1 MKPTKLI
8 PLLFA
13 GALMSATPTKSNAQ
27 NFVDLLDPPSF
38 SRDIRIEN
46 YEGDYFI
53 YSNGRIIC
61 CLYKSLN
68 LNNLKPVINVDPK
81 GVIVDNER
89 IFTWKDLEQRVS
101 PSNSNVVKMLPKP
114 PIPSEKDVAYGR
126 AAAAATTSAVAAGGE
141 PTVYDLE
148 TEIINQAEDKDKD
161 RRISYEEFYPA
172 LMKYGSKEEYLKDL
186 KEIEKITMHLKEGG
200 KVPELNGGVIL
211 LNVNGNWLKNEKGD
225 TVYYKT
231 FTDALVKASW
241 ISKEYKSKG
250 KTADIRYWGSIS
262 NVPHPERSG
271 NHYEP
276 IPPSKE
282 QPQSLDDMIRK
293 KISSTYPNKIDDE
306 IILEATRR
314 VDKLTDMQKRG
325 ARRGEFVGDYKSEYL
340 DILNL
345 PMDERHASAVFTRL
359 GLVYLGEEDY
369 DMAIKVY
376 QRALELDLNNT
387 ATRKLREYNLAN
399 AHKLSSERKKTPGK

>member
-211 LNVNGNWLKNEKGD
+211 LNVNGDWLKNEKGD

-241 ISKEYKSKG
+241 ISKEYRSKG

-262 NVPHPERSG
+262 NAPHPERSG
-271 NHYEP
+271 SSHKP
-276 IPPSKE
+276 VSSSVT
-282 QPQSLDDMIRK
+282 PQQAL
-293 KISSTYPNKIDDE
+293 DE
-306 IILEATRR
+306 IVGKLGLNFPDKMEDSKTILEAIDRINKAKTKE
-314 VDKLTDMQKRG
+314 DYLEILKLPLNKRL
-325 ARRGEFVGDYKSEYL
+325 ESSE
-340 DILNL
+340 LNN
-345 PMDERHASAVFTRL
+345 L
-359 GLVYLGEEDY
+359 GCEYMYEED
-369 DMAIKVY
+369 
-376 QRALELDLNNT
+376 
-387 ATRKLREYNLAN
+387 
-399 AHKLSSERKKTPGK
+399 